1 MEPRKGLAAVFDRP
15 APTGRQLLLG
25 GGHLAALWALAFVQP
40 LLDLLGNN
48 PDFFVA
54 RGNSTGDILILAI
67 GFTLLPPLVLFGIG
81 GWSAR
86 STPGLTRPASDP
98 DGADRHLLLPPG
110 FRCLHG
116 PVDHHPGRVTGPQGA
131 PRLDG
136 LPLHLRQ
143 EPTVDI

>member
-67 GFTLLPPLVLFGIG
+67 GFTLLPPLVLFGIE
-81 GWSAR
+81 WVVSKVNAR
-86 STPGLTRPASDP
+86 AYYG
-98 DGADRHLLLPPG
+98 
-110 FRCLHG
+110 
-116 PVDHHPGRVTGPQGA
+116 
-131 PRLDG
+131 
-136 LPLHLRQ
+136 LHL
-143 EPTVDI
+143 ILMGL